1 MSKRRFLIS
10 PLAAAATLLAFGAQA
25 QVTVQ
30 GFADGAWRSVSNSK
44 GTVQSVVSGSGT
56 TSRLIFR
63 GTEDLGGGWSAGFW
77 LESTF
82 FIDSGN
88 VTTTQFF
95 DRQSTVRLAGPM
107 GEFRMGRDWV
117 PSFMS
122 YAAADIMGYVG
133 VGVAGNLISATGME
147 AIKRA
152 FGTFTP
158 TTSRSNNSIEYLT
171 PASLG
176 NLYGHAMI
184 AFSEDSNSAGNF
196 KLKGG
201 RMGYRA
207 SGWDVSAHYT
217 GTQIPGD
224 GCNLEPV
231 RADRTL
237 DHARHRHPRERRLA
251 RYQVPVV
258 KAVQSDAGGGLPR
271 GCPGVQGHLRPSEP
285 VGDERCRRE
294 H

>member
-1 MSKRRFLIS
+1 
-10 PLAAAATLLAFGAQA
+10 
-25 QVTVQ
+25 
-30 GFADGAWRSVSNSK
+30 
-44 GTVQSVVSGSGT
+44 
-56 TSRLIFR
+56 
-63 GTEDLGGGWSAGFW
+63 
-77 LESTF
+77 
-82 FIDSGN
+82 

-217 GTQIPGD
+217 GTQIQATGATWSQSGLTALWTMRGTGIRVNGALLD
-224 GCNLEPV
+224 TKYLSSKQSNLMLGAGFPV
-231 RADRTL
+231 GVQEFKVTYGRANQSGTNAAGASIDANDAQLYGVSYVYNLSKRSAL
-237 DHARHRHPRERRLA
+237 YANAAR
-251 RYQVPVV
+251 
-258 KAVQSDAGGGLPR
+258 VQNKGAATYTIAGGSAGAAPGTAHR
-271 GCPGVQGHLRPSEP
+271 GFELGMRHAF
-285 VGDERCRRE
+285 
-294 H
+294 